1 MRNVTWQ
8 IEAFD
13 LEDTGLRLC
22 IYSSEN
28 DEENVIFEILDDQD
42 DIKGQLT
49 LKAKDAKEFL
59 HRGSH
64 AAGYNPNYQP
74 PQNRSFKPRHKT
86 YSDGAA
92 QSMREHKRKPRQY

>member
-1 MRNVTWQ
+1 MRTVTWQ

-13 LEDTGLRLC
+13 LEDSGLRLC
-22 IYSSEN
+22 IYSSEDN
-28 DEENVIFEILDDQD
+28 EENVIFEILDEQD

-59 HRGSH
+59 HRGAH

-74 PQNRSFKPRHKT
+74 SQNRNFKPRSKPYEEGLTH
-86 YSDGAA
+86 AV
-92 QSMREHKRKPRQY
+92 REPRRKSRF